1 VPPREARVPE
11 GVDPTL
17 PSVARIYDYLIGGKD
32 NYAADRTAA
41 RQFVEL
47 VPEVPKIAR
56 ANRDFLVRCVR
67 FLAQAGVRQFI
78 DLGAGIPT
86 SPNVHEVARQA
97 QPGAHV
103 VYVDHDPVVLAH
115 GRALLATDDGVAVI
129 RADLREPDQV
139 LGDPAV
145 TALIDF
151 SQPVAVLLLSVLHF
165 IGEDEGAGRIVAGYR
180 DRLSPGGYLVIST
193 GSSEGSQDAET
204 DRRLRELYK
213 SAGTPLVGRTSA
225 QVMEFFDGCELEEP
239 GLVQLAQWRPDHWAQ
254 ARPTQI
260 FMLAGVGRKL

>member
-1 VPPREARVPE
+1 M
-11 GVDPTL
+11 

-32 NYAADRTAA
+32 NYAADRAA
-41 RQFVEL
+41 AKQFIDL

-67 FLAQAGVRQFI
+67 FLSEAGVRQFI

-86 SPNVHEVARQA
+86 SPNVHEVARRA
-97 QPGAHV
+97 QPGARV

-129 RADLREPDQV
+129 RADLREPGQV
-139 LGDPAV
+139 LSDP
-145 TALIDF
+145 TLTGMIDF

-165 IGEDEGAGRIVAGYR
+165 ISEEEGAGEIVAGYR
-180 DRLSPGGYLVIST
+180 DRLPPGGYLVIST

-213 SAGTPLVGRTSA
+213 SAGTPLVGRTA
-225 QVMEFFDGCELEEP
+225 AEVMEFFAGCELEKP
-239 GLVQLAQWRPDHWAQ
+239 GLVQAAQWRPDGWAQ
-254 ARPTQI
+254 ARATQVY
-260 FMLAGVGRKL
+260 MLAGVGRKL